1 MEYNDEMLL
10 SNEDYKTLANAYA
23 QELKAK
29 NFMLI
34 KIDDHTDQELVRQT
48 FFHLHNV
55 KTLLFSLGGFLNTSQ
70 FYTLNERQ
78 LKKLSIIFDYEYDHV
93 QVKHTNDKT
102 KNFLSF
108 LSHEMQVIKNLIKL
122 SEKSSFEDEINR
134 IINSRLTLLSNILK
148 V

>member
-1 MEYNDEMLL
+1 MEYNDEMIL
-10 SNEDYKTLANAYA
+10 SNEDYRTLANAYA
-23 QELKAK
+23 QELKAR

-34 KIDDHTDQELVRQT
+34 KIDDQADQELVRQT
-48 FFHLHNV
+48 FNNLHNI

-70 FYTLNERQ
+70 FYSLNERQ
-78 LKKLSIIFDYEYDHV
+78 MKKLSIIFDYEYTPEP
-93 QVKHTNDKT
+93 VKHTNDKT

-108 LSHEMQVIKNLIKL
+108 LSHEMQVVKTLIEL
-122 SEKSSFEDEINR
+122 AEKSSFEDEIKK

>member
-1 MEYNDEMLL
+1 MEYNDEIIL

-23 QELKAK
+23 QELKAR

-34 KIDDHTDQELVRQT
+34 KIDDQENHELVQQT
-48 FFHLHNV
+48 FDNLYHI

-70 FYTLNERQ
+70 FYSLNERQ
-78 LKKLSIIFDYEYDHV
+78 IKKLSIIFDYEYTPCPIRY
-93 QVKHTNDKT
+93 TNDRT

-108 LSHEMQVIKNLIKL
+108 LSHEMQVIKNLIEL
-122 SEKSSFEDEINR
+122 AEKSSFEDEIKK
-134 IINSRLTLLSNILK
+134 ITHSRLTLLSNILK